1 MVTKKN
7 VGKYGGRQVV
17 AYTIS
22 EGDTEVEVWDLGAR
36 INAIRLSGT
45 DIALGFNSPEGYFE
59 SDCYVGATIGRTA
72 NRIAGGR
79 AVIAGKPYFLPCN
92 EGKNHLH
99 GGFLGFDK
107 RFFTAQVIP
116 DGVVMTI
123 VSEDG
128 DMGYP
133 GKLTMHVTFSLVGSE
148 LRILY
153 AAVSDRDTLWAPT
166 CHAYFNLDGESSG
179 SCGGNV
185 LTLNADKY
193 TPVDDELIP
202 TGESADVGGT
212 RFDFR
217 SPKPVGAEGGYDHN
231 YILSSGA
238 PAAVVSS
245 QKTGISME
253 VYTDMPCMQ
262 LYTGGM
268 LHAAHGKHGAYGAG
282 DGFCL
287 EPQFMPNAV
296 NLKGFEVPVLEN
308 GEAANHYIAYK
319 FTRRA

>member
-1 MVTKKN
+1 M
-7 VGKYGGRQVV
+7 
-17 AYTIS
+17 
-22 EGDTEVEVWDLGAR
+22 
-36 INAIRLSGT
+36 
-45 DIALGFNSPEGYFE
+45 
-59 SDCYVGATIGRTA
+59 
-72 NRIAGGR
+72 
-79 AVIAGKPYFLPCN
+79 
-92 EGKNHLH
+92 
-99 GGFLGFDK
+99 GFDK

-231 YILSSGA
+231 YILSSGS